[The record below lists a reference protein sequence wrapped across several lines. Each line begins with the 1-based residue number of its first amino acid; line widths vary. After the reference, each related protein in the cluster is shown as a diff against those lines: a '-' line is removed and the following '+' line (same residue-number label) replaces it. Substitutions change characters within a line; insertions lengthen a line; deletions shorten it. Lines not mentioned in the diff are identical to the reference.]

1 MESAAA
7 PAAASAAT
15 EPQLT
20 EPYLTTVLSSSG
32 LGVEYVRAEGNTVF
46 HLDAD
51 GNEIPVTDYC
61 GGYASLIFGHNN
73 AEITAHAKSVLD
85 SGIPVYAQ
93 FSRHPVA
100 NRLAAKLNEIVAR
113 ETGATEPYFAHF
125 ASTGAEAIET
135 GVKHAEFDRVLKV
148 AALMG
153 EIEAHV
159 EEAREAARDGRLTVA
174 ESAYRKAG
182 AEAPSGAGAGAGAGA
197 GGDADAVSPQDA
209 FEQLAGAVAR
219 HNGEV
224 AARPP
229 VLLALEGSFHGKLM
243 GSVQLTHNSGFRSAF
258 GGLGA
263 QALFVPHD
271 QPDVLTKTVD
281 GVREQARVLDVVVTD
296 GVADVVE
303 RDFPAFCA
311 FLVEPIQ
318 GEGGI
323 RALDRDAAAH
333 IQRVTAAADCPLLID
348 EIQTG
353 LGRTGAFLASSH
365 VGLRGDYYVLS
376 KSLGGG
382 IAKSSVVLVHQS
394 RYRGE
399 FELVHSSTFAKDGFS
414 TAIALKV
421 LELLEADDGAAY
433 RQVVERGEMLRAAL
447 DRVRADFPEVVKDTR
462 GKGLLQGL
470 EFHDQSKS
478 GSPTISGAAQGGI
491 LGYVAAGYLLGA
503 HRIRVLPTASA
514 PNTLRFAPSVHLTE
528 EETAALET
536 ALRDWCALLRDED
549 EKRLT
554 GN

>member
-1 MESAAA
+1 MESAA
-7 PAAASAAT
+7 P

-20 EPYLTTVLSSSG
+20 EPYLTNVLSNSG
-32 LGVEYVRAEGNTVF
+32 LGVEYVRGEGNTVF
-46 HLDAD
+46 HLGAD
-51 GNEIPVTDYC
+51 GTEIPVTDYC
-61 GGYASLIFGHNN
+61 GGYASLILGHNN
-73 AEITAHAKSVLD
+73 AELTAHAKAVLD
-85 SGIPVYAQ
+85 SGAPVYAQ
-93 FSRHPVA
+93 FSRHPAA
-100 NRLAAKLNEIVAR
+100 NRLAVKLNEIVSR
-113 ETGATEPYFAHF
+113 ETGVAGPYFAHF

-135 GVKHAEFDRVLKV
+135 AVKQAEFDRVLKV

-153 EIEAHV
+153 EIEGHV
-159 EEAREAARDGRLTVA
+159 EEARAAAREGRLTVA
-174 ESAYRKAG
+174 DSAYGKASVPAPPATGDG
-182 AEAPSGAGAGAGAGA
+182 AAREALEHL
-197 GGDADAVSPQDA
+197 V
-209 FEQLAGAVAR
+209 GAVAR

-224 AARPP
+224 AGRPP

-263 QALFVPHD
+263 QAHFVPPN

-281 GVREQARVLDVVVTD
+281 GLRAQARVLDVVVAD

-311 FLVEPIQ
+311 FLLEPIQ

-323 RALDRDAAAH
+323 RALDRASAEH
-333 IQRVTAAADCPLLID
+333 IQRVSAEADCPLLID

-382 IAKSSVVLVHQS
+382 IAKSSVVLVHQK

-433 RQVVERGEMLRAAL
+433 RQVEERGGMLRAAL

-470 EFHDQSKS
+470 EFHDQSGS
-478 GSPTISGAAQGGI
+478 ASPTISSAAQGGI

-503 HRIRVLPTASA
+503 HRVRVLPTASA
-514 PNTLRFAPSVHLTE
+514 PNTLRFAPSLHLTQ
-528 EETAALET
+528 EETDHLET
-536 ALRDWCALLRDED
+536 ALRDLCTLFRDED
-549 EKRLT
+549 EQRLS
-554 GN
+554 G

>member
-1 MESAAA
+1 MMESPAA
-7 PAAASAAT
+7 PAAT

-32 LGVEYVRAEGNTVF
+32 LGVEYVRAAGNTVF

-51 GNEIPVTDYC
+51 GKEIPVTDYC
-61 GGYASLIFGHNN
+61 GGYASLILGHNN
-73 AEITAHAKSVLD
+73 TEITAHAKSVLD

-93 FSRHPVA
+93 FSPHPAA

-148 AALMG
+148 AALLG
-153 EIEAHV
+153 EIEAHI
-159 EEAREAARDGRLTVA
+159 EEAREAARGGRLTVA
-174 ESAYRKAG
+174 DSAYRKAG
-182 AEAPSGAGAGAGAGA
+182 AEAPSGAGSDT
-197 GGDADAVSPQDA
+197 DAASSQDA

-281 GVREQARVLDVVVTD
+281 GIREQARVLDVVVTD
-296 GVADVVE
+296 GLAEVVE

-323 RALDRDAAAH
+323 RELDRDAAAH
-333 IQRVTAAADCPLLID
+333 IQRVSAEADCPLLID

-353 LGRTGAFLASSH
+353 LGRTGAFFASSL

-382 IAKSSVVLVHQS
+382 IAKSSVVLVHQK

-421 LELLEADDGAAY
+421 LEILEAEDGAAY
-433 RQVVERGEMLRAAL
+433 RQAVERGEMLRAAL
-447 DRVRADFPEVVKDTR
+447 DRVRADYPEIVKETR

-470 EFHDQSKS
+470 EFHDQSGS
-478 GSPTISGAAQGGI
+478 GSAMISSAAAGGI
-491 LGYVAAGYLLGA
+491 LGYVVAGFLLRA

-514 PNTLRFAPSVHLTE
+514 PNTLRFAPSLYLTE
-528 EETAALET
+528 EETGRLET
-536 ALRDWCALLRDED
+536 GLRDLCALLRDQD
-549 EKRLT
+549 EQRLT
-554 GN
+554 G

>member
-1 MESAAA
+1 MESAA
-7 PAAASAAT
+7 P

-20 EPYLTTVLSSSG
+20 EPYLTNVLSNSG
-32 LGVEYVRAEGNTVF
+32 LGVEYVRGEGNTVF
-46 HLDAD
+46 HLGAD
-51 GNEIPVTDYC
+51 GTEIPVTDYC
-61 GGYASLIFGHNN
+61 GGYASLILGHNN
-73 AEITAHAKSVLD
+73 AELTAHAKAVLD
-85 SGIPVYAQ
+85 SGAPVYAQ
-93 FSRHPVA
+93 FSRHPAA
-100 NRLAAKLNEIVAR
+100 NRLAVKLNEIVSR
-113 ETGATEPYFAHF
+113 ETGVTGPYFAHF

-135 GVKHAEFDRVLKV
+135 AVKQAEFDRVLKV

-153 EIEAHV
+153 EIEGHV
-159 EEAREAARDGRLTVA
+159 EEARAAAREGRLTVA
-174 ESAYRKAG
+174 DSAYGKASVPAAPATG
-182 AEAPSGAGAGAGAGA
+182 DGSAREALEHL
-197 GGDADAVSPQDA
+197 V
-209 FEQLAGAVAR
+209 GAVAR

-224 AARPP
+224 AGRPP

-263 QALFVPHD
+263 QAHFVPPN

-281 GVREQARVLDVVVTD
+281 GLRAQARVLDVVVAD

-311 FLVEPIQ
+311 FLLEPIQ

-323 RALDRDAAAH
+323 RALDRASAEH
-333 IQRVTAAADCPLLID
+333 IQRVSAEADCPLLID

-382 IAKSSVVLVHQS
+382 IAKSSVVLVHQK

-433 RQVVERGEMLRAAL
+433 RQVEERGGMLRAAL

-470 EFHDQSKS
+470 EFHDQSGS
-478 GSPTISGAAQGGI
+478 ASPTISSAAQGGI

-503 HRIRVLPTASA
+503 HRVRVLPTASA
-514 PNTLRFAPSVHLTE
+514 PNTLRFAPSLHLTQ
-528 EETAALET
+528 EETDHLET
-536 ALRDWCALLRDED
+536 ALRDLCTLFRDED
-549 EKRLT
+549 EQRLS
-554 GN
+554 G

>member
-1 MESAAA
+1 ME
-7 PAAASAAT
+7 SAAT

-46 HLDAD
+46 HLDTD

-61 GGYASLIFGHNN
+61 GGYASLILGHNN
-73 AEITAHAKSVLD
+73 PEITAHAKSVLD

-93 FSRHPVA
+93 FSRHPEA

-148 AALMG
+148 GALMG
-153 EIEAHV
+153 EIEAHI
-159 EEAREAARDGRLTVA
+159 EQAREAARAGSLTVA
-174 ESAYRKAG
+174 DSAYRTAG
-182 AEAPSGAGAGAGAGA
+182 AEAPSGAAG
-197 GGDADAVSPQDA
+197 SPQDA
-209 FEQLAGAVAR
+209 FEHLAGAVAR

-224 AARPP
+224 AGRPP

-258 GGLGA
+258 AGLGA
-263 QALFVPHD
+263 RALFVPHD
-271 QPDVLTKTVD
+271 QPDVLSKTVD
-281 GVREQARVLDVVVTD
+281 GVRAQARVLDVVVTD

-311 FLVEPIQ
+311 FLIEPIQ

-333 IQRVTAAADCPLLID
+333 IQRVSADADCPLLID

-478 GSPTISGAAQGGI
+478 AAPTISGAAQGGI

-514 PNTLRFAPSVHLTE
+514 PNTLRFAPSLHLTE
-528 EETAALET
+528 EEIAGLET
-536 ALRDWCALLRDED
+536 ALRDWCGLLRDED
-549 EKRLT
+549 ETRLT
-554 GN
+554 G

>member
-1 MESAAA
+1 ME
-7 PAAASAAT
+7 SAAT

-20 EPYLTTVLSSSG
+20 EPYLATVLSSSG

-46 HLDAD
+46 HLDAV

-61 GGYASLIFGHNN
+61 GGYASLILGHNN
-73 AEITAHAKSVLD
+73 AEITAHAKAVLD
-85 SGIPVYAQ
+85 SGVPVYAQ

-113 ETGATEPYFAHF
+113 ETGTTGPYFAQF

-159 EEAREAARDGRLTVA
+159 EQAREAAGKGSLTVA
-174 ESAYRKAG
+174 DSAHRRAAVEAS
-182 AEAPSGAGAGAGAGA
+182 AE
-197 GGDADAVSPQDA
+197 SPQDA
-209 FEQLAGAVAR
+209 FEQLADAVAR

-224 AARPP
+224 AGRPP

-281 GVREQARVLDVVVTD
+281 GIREQARVLDIVVTD

-323 RALDRDAAAH
+323 RELDRNAAAH
-333 IQRVTAAADCPLLID
+333 IQRVTADADCPLLID

-399 FELVHSSTFAKDGFS
+399 FELIHSSTFAKDGFS

-447 DRVRADFPEVVKDTR
+447 DRVRADYPEVVKDTR

-478 GSPTISGAAQGGI
+478 ASPTISSSAQGGI

-514 PNTLRFAPSVHLTE
+514 PDTLRFAPSLHLTDE
-528 EETAALET
+528 EIGGLET
-536 ALRDWCALLRDED
+536 ALRDWCGLLRDED
-549 EKRLT
+549 EQRLT
-554 GN
+554 GG